1 MVEQDTIRLLRECD
15 AGVRMGAASIADV
28 LAYIKNEK
36 LRELLERCKAEH
48 DKLQTEITRALHRF
62 QEDGKDPNPMAR
74 GMAMLKSKME
84 ITMQPRDETIASLM
98 TDGCSMGAKS
108 LNKYLNEY
116 EAADEHAKDITKR
129 LIRLEEQLISDLRAF
144 L

>member
-28 LAYIKNEK
+28 LAYIKSDK

-74 GMAMLKSKME
+74 GMSMLKTKIE
-84 ITMQPRDETIASLM
+84 ITMQPKDETIAGLM

-108 LNKYLNEY
+108 LNKYLNNY
-116 EAADEHAKDITKR
+116 EAADEHAKDIAKR
-129 LIRLEEQLISDLRAF
+129 LIHLEEQLISDLRVF